1 MSIPKNTDDLNDFI
15 ANALTN
21 DIECVAGADEAS
33 VSSYNITDLKNPL
46 TQWLIGGMLL
56 LFILAMGN
64 VIRDMLK
71 KNGGVAPLKHSMA
84 YLTIIFVLLAFADY
98 IFAGV
103 NNYPYMAAWGTVMF
117 FIPVT
122 LSAKYGFSGKF
133 DNEVIDRESFTKFLM
148 EKDLRLPIP
157 RWIGLI
163 IFLGFWVIG
172 TITGATVQDTGR
184 NADGTAK
191 EHVGFIVFLVFT
203 LVGMIIPVGIL
214 LAGKPE

>member
-1 MSIPKNTDDLNDFI
+1 MGIPKNTDDLNDFI

-21 DIECVAGADEAS
+21 DIECVAGDDEAA

-56 LFILAMGN
+56 LFILAMGD
-64 VIRDMLK
+64 VIRDMLT
-71 KNGGVAPLKHSMA
+71 KNEGGAPLKHSMV

-117 FIPVT
+117 LIPVT
-122 LSAKYGFSGKF
+122 LSAKYGFSDKF
-133 DNEVIDRESFTKFLM
+133 GNDVIDTSSFMAFLNG
-148 EKDLRLPIP
+148 KARF
-157 RWIGLI
+157 WGLI
-163 IFLGFWVIG
+163 IFLVFWVIG
-172 TITGATVQDTGR
+172 TVTGATVQDTGR

-214 LAGKPE
+214 LAGNK